1 MLLNKNIYA
10 CVIVAL
16 LCALECQA
24 GCEKKINASHVAT
37 RRNFKLPSW
46 GVSVSP
52 ELPEPT
58 QYSHCVYISSKIK
71 KVDLGK
77 ESTLKE
83 AYEIII
89 NNNDSN
95 GAIGRS
101 SVCRVFAGRRLND
114 RHIYFHSEVLPV
126 YFDEHLKYL
135 EHFDRSRNA
144 HIFQNMRSIYWA
156 LSEFPMT
163 NNGSG
168 YDMPGFYSRACVEA
182 CIFPGPLAKMMILEK
197 KAYILALIDQV
208 LSSR

>member
-1 MLLNKNIYA
+1 MLLHKSIYA

-16 LCALECQA
+16 FCALECQA
-24 GCEKKINASHVAT
+24 GCEKKI
-37 RRNFKLPSW
+37 RNFKLPSW

-52 ELPEPT
+52 ELPEPI

-77 ESTLKE
+77 ESMLKE

-101 SVCRVFAGRRLND
+101 SVCRAFAGRRLNG

-126 YFDEHLKYL
+126 YFDKHLKYL
-135 EHFDRSRNA
+135 EHFDRRRNA

-156 LSEFPMT
+156 LSEFPMMD
-163 NNGSG
+163 NGSG
-168 YDMPGFYSRACVEA
+168 YDMPGLYSRACVEA
-182 CIFPGPLAKMMILEK
+182 CIFPALLAKMVRLKKK